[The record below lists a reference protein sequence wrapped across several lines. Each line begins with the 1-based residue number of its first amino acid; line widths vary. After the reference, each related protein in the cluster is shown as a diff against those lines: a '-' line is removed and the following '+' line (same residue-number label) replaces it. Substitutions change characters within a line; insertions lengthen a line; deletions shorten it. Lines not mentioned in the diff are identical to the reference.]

1 MKAIPRRV
9 IEASL
14 QDKGFQ
20 KYEKRDHRFYYF
32 FYKGKKTI
40 ARTKISTGSQYKDY
54 NIDLLNMMKRD
65 LYLNRLKEVKDLL
78 ICPMDEGQYIKI
90 LLNKG
95 KISS

>member
-20 KYEKRDHRFYYF
+20 KYEKRDQRFYYF
-32 FYKGKKTI
+32 FYKGKKTRV
-40 ARTKISTGSQYKDY
+40 RTKISTGIKYKDY
-54 NIDLLNMMKRD
+54 GVDLLKMIKRQLWLD
-65 LYLNRLKEVKDLL
+65 QLKEVKDLL

>member
-1 MKAIPRRV
+1 MKAIPRGV

-20 KYEKRDHRFYYF
+20 KYEKRDQRFYYF
-32 FYKGKKTI
+32 FYEGKKTKI
-40 ARTKISTGSQYKDY
+40 RTKISTGSKYKDY
-54 NIDLLNMMKRD
+54 GMDLLKMMKRQLWLD
-65 LYLNRLKEVKDLL
+65 EVKEVKDFLV
-78 ICPMDEGQYIKI
+78 CPMDQEQYTKI